1 MDGSWDGVPRGWPF
15 PLTEVVAWKNCRMDY
30 IHSQN
35 SRNMAGGQLYDGQS
49 ESLVLDGLQK
59 EISHLLTEC
68 LVCTALGL

>member
-1 MDGSWDGVPRGWPF
+1 
-15 PLTEVVAWKNCRMDY
+15 
-30 IHSQN
+30 
-35 SRNMAGGQLYDGQS
+35 MAGGQLYDGQL